1 SLVAIP
7 LLMTALFIFAFP
19 WVSWV
24 LKSILKYANE
34 RLHEQAVAI
43 EISKVER
50 QEALNKKRLLADPE
64 KKFLEENV
72 RLDIERRKEVIE
84 QLKLRTARFKEKAD
98 AAASAAA
105 EAKAALEVTAAAA
118 AETKSR
124 ASQAALDE
132 EKRQA
137 NTELEKQRFSLAS
150 AQLKSA
156 QASNRFPS
164 AYALMQTLEESLKN
178 DDIYLSL
185 EGLGEIV

>member
-1 SLVAIP
+1 
-7 LLMTALFIFAFP
+7 M
-19 WVSWV
+19 
-24 LKSILKYANE
+24 
-34 RLHEQAVAI
+34 
-43 EISKVER
+43 
-50 QEALNKKRLLADPE
+50 
-64 KKFLEENV
+64 EENV

-137 NTELEKQRFSLAS
+137 NAELEKQRFSLAS

-164 AYALMQTLEESLKN
+164 AYALMQTLEESLKMTIF
-178 DDIYLSL
+178 IYHWKGL
-185 EGLGEIV
+185 EKL